1 MVEKST
7 PDAVRFANG
16 SSIESTHVGRVWF
29 SLGDFADCDTFNT
42 LELDG
47 FDLVLG
53 KSWLSRHDPH
63 ISWTDNSIRLRQKG
77 RSRLVVHEKDE
88 KLQRLMALTIESPS
102 EFDSVA
108 KNEQMYL
115 AVIRPEKHEP
125 TSSGAD
131 TPATRRIEEL
141 LKNTRT
147 WCPTTKT

>member
-16 SSIESTHVGRVWF
+16 SHIVSTHVGRVRF

-53 KSWLSRHDPH
+53 KSWLRRHEPR

-77 RSRLVVHEKDE
+77 RSHL
-88 KLQRLMALTIESPS
+88 
-102 EFDSVA
+102 
-108 KNEQMYL
+108 
-115 AVIRPEKHEP
+115 
-125 TSSGAD
+125 
-131 TPATRRIEEL
+131 
-141 LKNTRT
+141 
-147 WCPTTKT
+147 